1 MPAALAR
8 WLTIFHALMRS
19 SRYPVSS
26 ACPRPKG
33 RCLMERGTPPRFAQ
47 PGKLVVFGEVA
58 LERVMT
64 GHIVEL
70 AALLVE
76 PHPEPALLMEDVGG
90 LLERNPAIE
99 HCRFGGELVQQLRD
113 GRKAL
118 VKSCLNPTLR
128 ACTR

>member
-1 MPAALAR
+1 MRGHHPHGDEYADLPAAA
-8 WLTIFHALMRS
+8 
-19 SRYPVSS
+19 
-26 ACPRPKG
+26 
-33 RCLMERGTPPRFAQ
+33 
-47 PGKLVVFGEVA
+47 
-58 LERVMT
+58 MT

-76 PHPEPALLMEDVGG
+76 PHPGPALLMEDVGG
-90 LLERNPAIE
+90 LLEHNPAIE